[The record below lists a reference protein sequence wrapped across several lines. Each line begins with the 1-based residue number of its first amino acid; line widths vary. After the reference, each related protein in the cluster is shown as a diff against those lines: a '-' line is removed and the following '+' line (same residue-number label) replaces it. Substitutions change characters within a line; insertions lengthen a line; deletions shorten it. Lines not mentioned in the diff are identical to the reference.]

1 LEIQKARGR
10 NHPPYNEELTE
21 ADMAA
26 YESLESF
33 IASLTEENRTII
45 RDPVKTLRSE
55 LLAARSEEARVRL
68 VHEFI
73 REAHDLSGGQKK
85 G

>member
-1 LEIQKARGR
+1 
-10 NHPPYNEELTE
+10 
-21 ADMAA
+21 MAA
-26 YESLESF
+26 YDSLESF
-33 IASLTEENRTII
+33 VTSLTNANRVAVME
-45 RDPVKTLRSE
+45 PLKSLKAE

-73 REAHDLSGGQKK
+73 REAHDHFGGQKK

>member
-1 LEIQKARGR
+1 
-10 NHPPYNEELTE
+10 
-21 ADMAA
+21 MAA
-26 YESLESF
+26 YDSLESF
-33 IASLTEENRTII
+33 IASLTSANRTLIK
-45 RDPVKTLRSE
+45 DSVKTLRAE

-73 REAHDLSGGQKK
+73 REAHDSPGGQKK